1 MGVLGCDK
9 IKPRQCPVSHG
20 TKAWHSEP
28 GDQTGPCHSQSSQ
41 RILSSKSGNHNM
53 EPDPFL
59 HESHRNIY
67 RVKEIYLDRMHFC
80 GTE

>member
-9 IKPRQCPVSHG
+9 MERGTMISVYRDKASVLEIKQGPVTALG
-20 TKAWHSEP
+20 
-28 GDQTGPCHSQSSQ
+28 GQ
-41 RILSSKSGNHNM
+41 RILS
-53 EPDPFL
+53 
-59 HESHRNIY
+59 ESLELSTWNQVHSFMSHTSNIY

>member
-9 IKPRQCPVSHG
+9 MERGTMISVSRDKASVLEIKQGPVTSATQG
-20 TKAWHSEP
+20 
-28 GDQTGPCHSQSSQ
+28 GQ
-41 RILSSKSGNHNM
+41 RILS
-53 EPDPFL
+53 
-59 HESHRNIY
+59 ESLELSTWNQVHSDMSHTSNIY